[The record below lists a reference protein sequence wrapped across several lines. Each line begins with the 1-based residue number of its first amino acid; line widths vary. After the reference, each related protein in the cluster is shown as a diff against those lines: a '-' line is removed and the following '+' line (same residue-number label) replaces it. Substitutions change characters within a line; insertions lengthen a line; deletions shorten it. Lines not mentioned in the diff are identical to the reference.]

1 VTFTSSDIDQRPAFQ
16 QHLFPLLAFSSITPQ
31 GDRMFSNWQQEKAIA
46 ALVDQ
51 AQAMADKLG
60 TAKPHV
66 VDSHAATAMF
76 WAASYLAN
84 GQNLHDLMGWKAAVA
99 ARFATAAD
107 TKIAALRK
115 QRAYDSSD
123 GLAIWMHTARAVSKP
138 RIAPPV
144 HQIWL
149 HLSKAG
155 PNAVAMADDLLQ
167 DAGLP
172 VGAAF
177 SIPKGFQSQD

>member
-1 VTFTSSDIDQRPAFQ
+1 
-16 QHLFPLLAFSSITPQ
+16 
-31 GDRMFSNWQQEKAIA
+31 MFSNWQQEKVIA

-51 AQAMADKLG
+51 AQAMADKLAA
-60 TAKPHV
+60 AKPHV

-76 WAASYLAN
+76 WAASYLASR
-84 GQNLHDLMGWKAAVA
+84 QNLHDLTDWKATTA
-99 ARFATAAD
+99 ARFAATAD

-123 GLAIWMHTARAVSKP
+123 GLAVWMHTARAISEP

-144 HQIWL
+144 CEVWR

-155 PNAVAMADDLLQ
+155 PNAATMADDLLQ

-177 SIPKGFQSQD
+177 SIPKGFQSQE

>member
-1 VTFTSSDIDQRPAFQ
+1 
-16 QHLFPLLAFSSITPQ
+16 
-31 GDRMFSNWQQEKAIA
+31 MFSNWQQEKAIA

-51 AQAMADKLG
+51 AQAMADKLAA
-60 TAKPHV
+60 AKPHV
-66 VDSHAATAMF
+66 MDSHAATAMF
-76 WAASYLAN
+76 WAALYLAS
-84 GQNLHDLMGWKAAVA
+84 GQNLHDLMGWKATTA
-99 ARFATAAD
+99 ARFAAAAD

-123 GLAIWMHTARAVSKP
+123 GLAIWMHTARAVSEP

-144 HQIWL
+144 QQLWRL
-149 HLSKAG
+149 LSKAG
-155 PNAVAMADDLLQ
+155 PNAATMADDLLQ

-177 SIPKGFQSQD
+177 SIPKGFQSQE

>member
-1 VTFTSSDIDQRPAFQ
+1 
-16 QHLFPLLAFSSITPQ
+16 
-31 GDRMFSNWQQEKAIA
+31 MFSNWQQEKAIA

-66 VDSHAATAMF
+66 VDSHAATAKF
-76 WAASYLAN
+76 WSAFYLAS
-84 GQNLHDLMGWKAAVA
+84 GQNLHDLMNWKAPLA
-99 ARFATAAD
+99 ARFAAAAD

-123 GLAIWMHTARAVSKP
+123 GLAIWMHTARATSEP

-144 HQIWL
+144 RQIWL

-155 PNAVAMADDLLQ
+155 PNAAAMAQDMLQ

-172 VGAAF
+172 VGAV
-177 SIPKGFQSQD
+177 ITVPKGFHSEE